1 MNYVFQPFIVI
12 RNLALMNCLI
22 RVKLSLF
29 NIEMFNVLNSENTQI
44 VNEIFRIKNEASYE
58 LRQRLRFHMTL
69 VNTVFSGTESIRFL
83 VPKIRELILNDIK
96 CLHNPRDL

>member
-22 RVKLSLF
+22 RMKLSLF

-69 VNTVFSGTESIRFL
+69 VNTVFSGTESI
-83 VPKIRELILNDIK
+83 
-96 CLHNPRDL
+96 